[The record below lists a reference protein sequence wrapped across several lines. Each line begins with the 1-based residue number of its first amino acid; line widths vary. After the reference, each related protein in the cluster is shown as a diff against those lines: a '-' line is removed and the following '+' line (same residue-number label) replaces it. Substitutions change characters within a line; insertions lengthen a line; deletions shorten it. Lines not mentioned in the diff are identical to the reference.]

1 MQSVGNTYATDKVN
15 LAVSGKGSTSSD
27 ATAKKDFSVL
37 LNNISSQK
45 NNSTSS
51 ALNGV
56 HSSST
61 AFATKLNSEKQSL
74 SFNDSLKNQKTEL
87 NKSTK
92 DFSSKNVDEDEK
104 KASKK
109 DDKESKKDVATDEV
123 RTIYEDSSLGD
134 LIKDNLSSSGDTSM
148 DVNTANTTN
157 TANTANT
164 YTSSS
169 TSSNV
174 ETVSVES
181 FQKAYSKL
189 TKVAKDE
196 GFDISNLDSD
206 TLNTLVNDLQKLDSL
221 DVKNTVSDKSLE
233 KAISQFLN
241 GQQNAVKDLTKSLS
255 GNTQTTVLKGD
266 PIEQELSSMLK
277 DLNTSNIKV
286 TDKIDSKIATEDV
299 GAKDFEVIESSLKAS
314 AMLDDELSDID
325 TKSKID
331 GLMDGKEQASKDTL
345 SQSLELL
352 KKTSSGI
359 SQSEDI
365 LKNNRL
371 DIGKQATVKENVSEA
386 PKTLEEA
393 LTSIK
398 STASG
403 ISSLQSSSNSQSE
416 NNSQNN
422 SQNLFS
428 TYQSAA
434 LKATKTDANA
444 TTTNNT
450 RFDLLQLSSNLKENA
465 NAITQKVME
474 MSSRNLKSVDM
485 DLNPEGLGKMKI
497 SIDVGADELAKISIS
512 ASNSSTR
519 ALIEGGLDALKSS
532 LKDANILADADVTDY
547 QSSDDNSSNEQFS
560 QGNNGQQSASHH
572 GHEHQQNN
580 SGTLFASNEK
590 AVNVTENDPQE
601 IDENINNSQNGNT
614 VSYFA

>member
-123 RTIYEDSSLGD
+123 LTIYEDSSLGD
-134 LIKDNLSSSGDTSM
+134 LIKDNLSSSVDTSM
-148 DVNTANTTN
+148 DVNTANTT
-157 TANTANT
+157 NTANT

-286 TDKIDSKIATEDV
+286 TDKIDSKIATEDF

-398 STASG
+398 STAFG

-512 ASNSSTR
+512 ASISSTR

>member
-27 ATAKKDFSVL
+27 ATAKIDFSVL

-92 DFSSKNVDEDEK
+92 DFSSKNVDEDDK

-109 DDKESKKDVATDEV
+109 DEKESKKDVATDEV
-123 RTIYEDSSLGD
+123 LTIYEDSSLGD
-134 LIKDNLSSSGDTSM
+134 LIKDNLSSSVDTSM
-148 DVNTANTTN
+148 DVNTANTT
-157 TANTANT
+157 NTANT

-286 TDKIDSKIATEDV
+286 TDKIDSKIATEDF

-393 LTSIK
+393 LTSTK
-398 STASG
+398 STAFG

>member
-286 TDKIDSKIATEDV
+286 TDKIDSKIATEDF

-359 SQSEDI
+359 SQS
-365 LKNNRL
+365 
-371 DIGKQATVKENVSEA
+371 
-386 PKTLEEA
+386 
-393 LTSIK
+393 
-398 STASG
+398 
-403 ISSLQSSSNSQSE
+403 
-416 NNSQNN
+416 
-422 SQNLFS
+422 
-428 TYQSAA
+428 
-434 LKATKTDANA
+434 
-444 TTTNNT
+444 
-450 RFDLLQLSSNLKENA
+450 
-465 NAITQKVME
+465 
-474 MSSRNLKSVDM
+474 
-485 DLNPEGLGKMKI
+485 
-497 SIDVGADELAKISIS
+497 
-512 ASNSSTR
+512 
-519 ALIEGGLDALKSS
+519 
-532 LKDANILADADVTDY
+532 
-547 QSSDDNSSNEQFS
+547 
-560 QGNNGQQSASHH
+560 
-572 GHEHQQNN
+572 
-580 SGTLFASNEK
+580 
-590 AVNVTENDPQE
+590 
-601 IDENINNSQNGNT
+601 
-614 VSYFA
+614 